1 MTSNKFQENPDRGQ
15 VMLTYTKVRPV
26 LHVEVTAS
34 VLKPDL
40 TLWRFMSGWSHG
52 PWINGDL
59 ANKNGDLPIENGD
72 LPIENGD
79 LPIEN
84 GDSL

>member
-1 MTSNKFQENPDRGQ
+1 MTSLTRSNENPDRGQ

-40 TLWRFMSGWSHG
+40 TLRRWIHVRLK
-52 PWINGDL
+52 PW
-59 ANKNGDLPIENGD
+59 PV
-72 LPIENGD
+72 
-79 LPIEN
+79 
-84 GDSL
+84 

>member
-1 MTSNKFQENPDRGQ
+1 MSIVETVGVYQEALPPLNTQPRGQ

-40 TLWRFMSGWSHG
+40 YLGQ
-52 PWINGDL
+52 
-59 ANKNGDLPIENGD
+59 K
-72 LPIENGD
+72 
-79 LPIEN
+79 
-84 GDSL
+84 SLGKA

>member
-1 MTSNKFQENPDRGQ
+1 MSIFETVGVYQEALPPLNNQPRGQ

-40 TLWRFMSGWSHG
+40 YLGRSIVGK
-52 PWINGDL
+52 
-59 ANKNGDLPIENGD
+59 A
-72 LPIENGD
+72 
-79 LPIEN
+79 
-84 GDSL
+84 

>member
-1 MTSNKFQENPDRGQ
+1 MSIVETVGVYQEALPPLNHQPRGQ

-40 TLWRFMSGWSHG
+40 YLR
-52 PWINGDL
+52 P
-59 ANKNGDLPIENGD
+59 K
-72 LPIENGD
+72 
-79 LPIEN
+79 
-84 GDSL
+84 

>member
-1 MTSNKFQENPDRGQ
+1 MSIVETVGVYQEALPPLNHQPRGQ

-40 TLWRFMSGWSHG
+40 CLRRK
-52 PWINGDL
+52 IV
-59 ANKNGDLPIENGD
+59 
-72 LPIENGD
+72 
-79 LPIEN
+79 
-84 GDSL
+84 GDSREAWEKMDVLKLHLSY